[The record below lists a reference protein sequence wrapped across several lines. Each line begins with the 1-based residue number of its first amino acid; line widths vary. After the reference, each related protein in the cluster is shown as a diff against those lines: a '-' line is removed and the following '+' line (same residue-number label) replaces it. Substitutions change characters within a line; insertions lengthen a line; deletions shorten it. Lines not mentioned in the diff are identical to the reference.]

1 MSKKYIQSIKML
13 FKKVELGSNDSPE
26 EVNKKLI
33 GKNSILY
40 KGLAKILEN
49 KEVVFDEQENMKDT
63 NNDDGTSKKH
73 RFKKKIESVIYLS
86 GTYNNLKALQNI
98 VKLCKE
104 SKNLQVLSTTLDL
117 IYKKEITGANTFTR
131 LPSSFDI
138 IMLSPFAGIRRV
150 KKEALELKKSIDDWI
165 KKHPN
170 K

>member
-73 RFKKKIESVIYLS
+73 RFKKYPRW
-86 GTYNNLKALQNI
+86 
-98 VKLCKE
+98 KL
-104 SKNLQVLSTTLDL
+104 
-117 IYKKEITGANTFTR
+117 
-131 LPSSFDI
+131 
-138 IMLSPFAGIRRV
+138 
-150 KKEALELKKSIDDWI
+150 
-165 KKHPN
+165 
-170 K
+170 

>member
-1 MSKKYIQSIKML
+1 MQKHIQQDYEKSFI
-13 FKKVELGSNDSPE
+13 
-26 EVNKKLI
+26 
-33 GKNSILY
+33 Y

-49 KEVVFDEQENMKDT
+49 KEVDFDEQENMKDT

-98 VKLCKE
+98 VRLCKE
-104 SKNLQVLSTTLDL
+104 SKNLQVLSTILDL